1 MALAEGDHLGRY
13 EVLAP
18 LGAGGMGE
26 VYRAR
31 DTALD
36 REVAVKVLP
45 EGVAHD
51 PNRLERFER
60 EARAVAKFA
69 HPNILEI
76 WDFGV
81 ADGVSYAVTEL
92 LEGETL
98 RERLSTGPL
107 EWQEAAGVGAAI
119 ADGLAAA
126 HRAGIV
132 HRDLKPSNVF
142 LTSDGRVKILDF
154 GLARMQPPSGGRDET
169 GVPESTLT
177 DRGAAVGTVGYMSPE
192 QVRGEPADHRSDI
205 FSLGCVLYEAAS
217 GRRAFERETAA
228 ETMTAIL
235 KDEPA
240 DIWGAGVAVPPEL
253 ERTIRRCLD
262 KRPDSRYQSAA
273 DLAHTLRDL
282 SATAVPVVSRPAR
295 WRRAALWIVGAAVVI
310 VGSALALSGLLQRSA
325 TEPKPVRRY
334 SINLPADAPLQPS
347 SFVDPQPPLALSPD
361 GEWLVYVARTGTSTR
376 LMRRRLDGL
385 EVEPIEWAEGGVS
398 APFFSPDGRWVGF
411 SRYGGGPE
419 KILLTG
425 EYPPRVLRDPDD
437 VAAFSGAAWLDDGS
451 ILFGSLCPPGI
462 YRISEDGGD
471 TELVIGLDQ
480 EDPASG
486 VTVRSLTFP
495 EPLPG
500 GDGILVAKY
509 GDHPQLGR
517 ILKPVSLSGREA
529 RGALRAVPYGRYARS
544 GHVVFPQ
551 GTTLSAWA
559 LDVETLAFAGHP
571 VDVSEPGMGVEDH
584 EPHEWAF
591 SQDGTLVYAP
601 ITAAQIPKRSLVL
614 VDRHG
619 GEERLDF
626 PPIPDFDWARLSPD
640 GRLVAASVMDH
651 RFHWNVWVHDL
662 ETGAQSQVTFA
673 IHDTHPVWSPDG
685 ERVVFTSTRDG
696 CAGELYWKQADLGG
710 AAERLTE
717 NRPGYFPVPYS
728 WSPDGT
734 NLFFWDWGPGTVSGN
749 LWALD
754 FEETPPRVKLVHEGD
769 GNMWHPAISPDGRWM
784 AYVRGGIVFVSPYPA
799 MDRFWQVSP
808 GAGGNPMWHPKG
820 GSILYLDPNGMLME
834 AEVRTD
840 QAFSTGSPQV
850 VLEGPY
856 ESFDVHPYGEGF
868 LAVKVDPGEPITELV
883 VVENWFE
890 ELKRKVPIRN

>member
-1 MALAEGDHLGRY
+1 
-13 EVLAP
+13 
-18 LGAGGMGE
+18 MGE
-26 VYRAR
+26 VYRAL

-51 PNRLERFER
+51 PSRLERFER
-60 EARAVAKFA
+60 EAKAVAKFA

-81 ADGVSYAVTEL
+81 AEGVSYAVTEL

-98 RERLSTGPL
+98 RAGLRAGPL
-107 EWQEAAGVGAAI
+107 EWKEAAGVGAAI
-119 ADGLAAA
+119 AEGLAAA

-154 GLARMQPPSGGRDET
+154 GLASIQSPSGEREDT

-177 DRGAAVGTVGYMSPE
+177 DRGAAVGTVGYMAPE

-205 FSLGCVLYEAAS
+205 FSLGCVLYEAVS
-217 GRRAFERETAA
+217 GERAFDRETAA

-273 DLAHTLRDL
+273 DLAHTLRDM
-282 SATAVPVVSRPAR
+282 SATAVPVVARPAS
-295 WRRAALWIVGAAVVI
+295 WRRAAFWIVAGAVAAVVLT
-310 VGSALALSGLLQRSA
+310 LAVSRVVER
-325 TEPKPVRRY
+325 TRPEPKRVRRY
-334 SINLPADAPLQPS
+334 SINLPLDAPLQPS
-347 SFVDPQPPLALSPD
+347 SSVDPQPPLALSPD
-361 GEWLVYVARTGTSTR
+361 GEWLVYVARTETSTR

-411 SRYGGGPE
+411 SRYGGGPQ

-471 TELVIGLDQ
+471 TELVIGVDR
-480 EDPASG
+480 EDAEAR
-486 VTVRSLTFP
+486 VRVLRLAFP

-500 GDGILVAKY
+500 GDGILVTKY

-529 RGALRAVPYGRYARS
+529 RGALRAVPYGRYAES
-544 GHVVFPQ
+544 GHVVAPQ
-551 GTTLSAWA
+551 GSTLSAWA
-559 LDVETLAFAGHP
+559 LDVDTLTFVGNV
-571 VDVSEPGMGVEDH
+571 VDVSEPGMGVDDH
-584 EPHEWAF
+584 QPHEWAF
-591 SQDGTLVYAP
+591 SQHGTFVYAP
-601 ITAAQIPKRSLVL
+601 MTAAQVPKRSLVL
-614 VDRHG
+614 VDRNG

-626 PPIPDFDWARLSPD
+626 PPLPDFDRARLSPD
-640 GRLVAASVMDH
+640 GRQVAASAMNQKNY
-651 RFHWNVWVHDL
+651 WNVWIRNL
-662 ETGAQSQVTFA
+662 ESSTQSQVTHALPFNG
-673 IHDTHPVWSPDG
+673 HPVWSPDG
-685 ERVVFTSTRDG
+685 SRIVFTSTRHG
-696 CAGELYWKQADLGG
+696 CSGDLYWKQADLGG

-717 NRPGYFPVPYS
+717 NQPRYFPVPYS

-734 NLFFWDWGPGTVSGN
+734 TLFFWDWGPGTVSGN
-749 LWALD
+749 LWAVD
-754 FEETPPRVKLVHEGD
+754 VEPSPPRVRLVHQGQ
-769 GNMWHPAISPDGRWM
+769 GNMWHPAISPDGLWM
-784 AYVRGGIVFVSPYPA
+784 AYVWDRVIFVSPYPA
-799 MDRFWQVSP
+799 MDRFWRVSP
-808 GAGGNPMWHPKG
+808 GGGDNPMWHPEG
-820 GSILYLDPNGMLME
+820 GSILYLDPNGRLME

-840 QAFSTGSPQV
+840 QAFSTGSPRV

-856 ESFDVHPYGEGF
+856 ESFDVHPDGQRF

-890 ELKRKVPIRN
+890 ELKRKVPIHN

>member
-1 MALAEGDHLGRY
+1 MALAAGDHLGRY
-13 EVLAP
+13 EVLEP

-36 REVAVKVLP
+36 REVAVKVLS
-45 EGVAHD
+45 EGLAHD
-51 PNRLERFER
+51 PSRLERFER
-60 EARAVAKFA
+60 EAKAVAKFA

-81 ADGVSYAVTEL
+81 DEGISYAVTEL
-92 LEGETL
+92 LDGETL
-98 RERLSTGPL
+98 RALLEAGAL
-107 EWQEAAGVGAAI
+107 EWKEAAGVGAAI
-119 ADGLAAA
+119 AEGLAAA

-142 LTSDGRVKILDF
+142 LTTDGRVKILDF
-154 GLARMQPPSGGRDET
+154 GLARVQTPHDDQNDT
-169 GVPESTLT
+169 GIPQSTLT
-177 DRGAAVGTVGYMSPE
+177 ERGTAVGTVGYMSPE

-205 FSLGCVLYEAAS
+205 FSLGCVLYEAVS
-217 GRRAFERETAA
+217 GERAFNRETAA

-235 KDEPA
+235 KDEPT

-295 WRRAALWIVGAAVVI
+295 WRRAALWIVGVAAVL
-310 VGSALALSGLLQRSA
+310 VGSAVALSGLLQRGA
-325 TEPKPVRRY
+325 TEPRPVRRY
-334 SINLPADAPLQPS
+334 SINLPHEAPLQPS
-347 SFVDPQPPLALSPD
+347 SFADPQPPLALSPD
-361 GEWLVYVARTGTSTR
+361 GQWLVYVARTETSTR

-385 EVEPIEWAEGGVS
+385 DVEPIKWAEGGVS

-411 SRYGGGPE
+411 SRWSGGPE
-419 KILLTG
+419 KILLSG
-425 EYPPRVLRDPDD
+425 EYPPRTLRDPADGRGLM
-437 VAAFSGAAWLDDGS
+437 GAAWQEDGS
-451 ILFGSLCPPGI
+451 ILFGTVCPPGI
-462 YRISEDGGD
+462 YRMSEDGGNE
-471 TELVIGLDQ
+471 ELVV
-480 EDPASG
+480 G
-486 VTVRSLTFP
+486 VDREARNPRVLLLAWP
-495 EPLPG
+495 QPLPG
-500 GDGILVAKY
+500 GEGLLVTKY

-517 ILKPVSLSGREA
+517 VLDAVPLSGGSGS
-529 RGALRAVPYGRYARS
+529 GAVRAAPYGRYARS

-551 GTTLSAWA
+551 GSTLSAIPF
-559 LDVETLAFAGHP
+559 DVDTVSFTGSV
-571 VDVSEPGMGVEDH
+571 VDVSEPGMGVADH
-584 EPHEWAF
+584 QPHEWAF
-591 SQDGTLVYAP
+591 SRDGTLVYAP
-601 ITAAQIPKRSLVL
+601 LRTEQLPRRALVL
-614 VDRHG
+614 ADRSG
-619 GEERLDF
+619 AEVRLDF
-626 PPIPDFDWARLSPD
+626 PPRPNFDRARFSPH

-717 NRPGYFPVPYS
+717 NQPGYFPVPYS

-734 NLFFWDWGPGTVSGN
+734 TLFFWDWGPGSVSGN
-749 LWALD
+749 LWALE
-754 FEETPPRVKLVHEGD
+754 FGEIPPRVELVHQGD
-769 GNMWHPAISPDGRWM
+769 GNMWHPAISPDGLWM
-784 AYVRGGIVFVSPYPA
+784 AYVWGGVIFVSPYPE
-799 MDRFWQVSP
+799 MDRFWRVSP
-808 GAGGNPMWHPKG
+808 DAGANPMWHPDG
-820 GSILYLDPNGMLME
+820 ASVLFLDPAGRLME
-834 AEVRTD
+834 AEVSNG
-840 QAFSTGSPQV
+840 QGFSIGRPRL
-850 VLEGPY
+850 VLEGPF
-856 ESFDVHPYGEGF
+856 ESFDVHPDGERF
-868 LAVKVDPGEPITELV
+868 LAVKVERGEPITELV

>member
-1 MALAEGDHLGRY
+1 
-13 EVLAP
+13 
-18 LGAGGMGE
+18 MGE
-26 VYRAR
+26 VYRAL

-51 PNRLERFER
+51 PSRLERFER
-60 EARAVAKFA
+60 EAKAVAKFA

-81 ADGVSYAVTEL
+81 AEGVSYAVTEL

-98 RERLSTGPL
+98 RAGLRAGPL
-107 EWQEAAGVGAAI
+107 EWKEAAGVGAAI
-119 ADGLAAA
+119 AEGLAAA

-154 GLARMQPPSGGRDET
+154 GLASIQSPSGEREDT

-177 DRGAAVGTVGYMSPE
+177 DRGAAVGTVGYMAPE

-205 FSLGCVLYEAAS
+205 FSLGCVLYEAVS
-217 GRRAFERETAA
+217 GERAFDRETAA

-273 DLAHTLRDL
+273 DLAHTLRDM
-282 SATAVPVVSRPAR
+282 SATAVPVVARPAS
-295 WRRAALWIVGAAVVI
+295 WRRAAFWIVAGAVAAVVLT
-310 VGSALALSGLLQRSA
+310 LAVSRVVER
-325 TEPKPVRRY
+325 TRPEPKPVRRY
-334 SINLPADAPLQPS
+334 SINLPLDAPLQPS
-347 SFVDPQPPLALSPD
+347 SSVDPQPPLALSPD
-361 GEWLVYVARTGTSTR
+361 GEWLVYVARTETSTR

-411 SRYGGGPE
+411 SRYGGGPQ

-471 TELVIGLDQ
+471 TELVIGVDR
-480 EDPASG
+480 EDAEAR
-486 VTVRSLTFP
+486 VRVLRLAFP

-500 GDGILVAKY
+500 GDGILVTKY

-529 RGALRAVPYGRYARS
+529 RGALRAVPYGRYAES
-544 GHVVFPQ
+544 GHVVAPQ
-551 GTTLSAWA
+551 GSTLSAWA
-559 LDVETLAFAGHP
+559 LDVDTLTFVGNV
-571 VDVSEPGMGVEDH
+571 VDVSEPGMGVDDH
-584 EPHEWAF
+584 QPHEWAF
-591 SQDGTLVYAP
+591 SQHGTFVYAP
-601 ITAAQIPKRSLVL
+601 MTAAQVPKRSLVL
-614 VDRHG
+614 VDRNG

-626 PPIPDFDWARLSPD
+626 PPLPDFDRARLSPD
-640 GRLVAASVMDH
+640 GRQVAASAMNQKNY
-651 RFHWNVWVHDL
+651 WNVWIRNL
-662 ETGAQSQVTFA
+662 ESSTQSQVTHALPFNG
-673 IHDTHPVWSPDG
+673 HPVWSPDG
-685 ERVVFTSTRDG
+685 SRIVFTSTRHG
-696 CAGELYWKQADLGG
+696 CSGDLYWKQADLGG

-717 NRPGYFPVPYS
+717 NQPRYFPVPYS

-734 NLFFWDWGPGTVSGN
+734 TLFFWDWGPGTVSGN
-749 LWALD
+749 LWAVD
-754 FEETPPRVKLVHEGD
+754 VEPSPPRVRLVHQGQ
-769 GNMWHPAISPDGRWM
+769 GNMWHPAISPDGLWM
-784 AYVRGGIVFVSPYPA
+784 AYVWDRVIFVSPYPA
-799 MDRFWQVSP
+799 MDRFWRVSP
-808 GAGGNPMWHPKG
+808 GGGDNPMWHPEG
-820 GSILYLDPNGMLME
+820 GSILYLDPNGRLME

-840 QAFSTGSPQV
+840 QAFSTGSPRV

-856 ESFDVHPYGEGF
+856 ESFDVHPDGQRF

-890 ELKRKVPIRN
+890 ELKRKVPIHN

>member
-1 MALAEGDHLGRY
+1 
-13 EVLAP
+13 
-18 LGAGGMGE
+18 MGE

-51 PNRLERFER
+51 PDRLVRFER

-81 ADGVSYAVTEL
+81 AEGVSYAVTEL

-98 RERLSTGPL
+98 RARLRAGPL
-107 EWQEAAGVGAAI
+107 EWKEAVGTGAAI
-119 ADGLAAA
+119 AEGLAAA
-126 HRAGIV
+126 HREGIV

-154 GLARMQPPSGGRDET
+154 GLARIQSPSGERDDT

-177 DRGAAVGTVGYMSPE
+177 DRGAAVGTVGYMAPE

-205 FSLGCVLYEAAS
+205 FSLGCVLYEAVS
-217 GRRAFERETAA
+217 GDRAFDRETAA

-235 KDEPA
+235 KEEPA

-282 SATAVPVVSRPAR
+282 SATAVPVVARPAR
-295 WRRAALWIVGAAVVI
+295 WRRAGFWVAGAAVVV
-310 VGSALALSGLLQRSA
+310 VGSAVALSGLLQRSA
-325 TEPKPVRRY
+325 SEPQPVRRY
-334 SINLPADAPLQPS
+334 SINLPLDAPLQPS

-361 GEWLVYVARTGTSTR
+361 GEWLVYAARTETSTR

-385 EVEPIEWAEGGVS
+385 EVEPIEFAEGGVS
-398 APFFSPDGRWVGF
+398 APFFSPDGLWVGF

-425 EYPPRVLRDPDD
+425 QYPPRALRDPGD
-437 VAAFSGAAWLDDGS
+437 AARISGAAWLDDGS

-462 YRISEDGGD
+462 YRISEDGGP
-471 TELVIGLDQ
+471 TELVVGLDG
-480 EDPASG
+480 EDKDPR
-486 VTVRSLTFP
+486 VRVLRLAFP

-500 GDGILVAKY
+500 GDGILVTKY

-529 RGALRAVPYGRYARS
+529 HGALRAVPYGRYARS
-544 GHVVFPQ
+544 GHVVFPDH
-551 GTTLSAWA
+551 GTLTAMA
-559 LDVETLAFAGHP
+559 FDVETLTFSGVP
-571 VDVSEPGMGVEDH
+571 VDVSEPGMGEEGH

-591 SQDGTLVYAP
+591 SQDGTFVYAP
-601 ITAAQIPKRSLVL
+601 MTAAQTPKRTLVL
-614 VDRHG
+614 ADRNG

-626 PPIPDFDWARLSPD
+626 PPMPDFDRARLSPD
-640 GRLVAASVMDH
+640 GRQVAASAMNQMNY
-651 RFHWNVWVHDL
+651 WNVWIHNL
-662 ETGAQSQVTFA
+662 ETGTRSQVTHALPFNG
-673 IHDTHPVWSPDG
+673 HPVWSPDG
-685 ERVVFTSTRDG
+685 SRIVFTSTRHG
-696 CAGELYWKQADLGG
+696 CSGDLYWKQADLGG

-717 NRPGYFPVPYS
+717 NQPGYFPVPYS
-728 WSPDGT
+728 WSPDGKT
-734 NLFFWDWGPGTVSGN
+734 LFFWEWGPGTVSGN
-749 LWALD
+749 LWAVD
-754 FEETPPRVKLVHEGD
+754 IDPSPPRVRLVHQRQ
-769 GNMWHPAISPDGRWM
+769 GNLWHPEISPDGLWM
-784 AYVRGGIVFVSPYPA
+784 AYVWDGVIFVSPYPA

-808 GAGGNPMWHPKG
+808 GGGGNPMWHPDG
-820 GSILYLDPNGMLME
+820 SSILFLGPKGRLME
-834 AEVRTD
+834 AEVRTEPV
-840 QAFSTGSPQV
+840 FSTGSPRV
-850 VLEGPY
+850 VLQGPF
-856 ESFDVHPYGEGF
+856 ESLDVHPDGELF
-868 LAVKVDPGEPITELV
+868 LAIKIDPGEPITELV

-890 ELKRKVPIRN
+890 ELKRKVPPGG